1 MRFLIYANDFYQVYK
16 RGIASFGFNLISA
29 LKANGHDVFIYSK
42 SNIKLSPKQYQIYSN
57 KVAVTNELLKEII
70 HYGTYKNTFKN
81 SITKKIKK
89 IFSYIKLIFLSNEL
103 IKYELSKE
111 HLYLFES
118 EFVDF
123 NGFYNDNLFQLK
135 EWLFKNLKIPIKI
148 KVPNSIDFVISISPQ
163 NIKIYGAPLITI
175 FHDIIPFID
184 TNHLEENAKE
194 AALRYSM
201 AIKNSYKT
209 LYVSNKTGIEINK
222 IFTTQ
227 YSKKSVFKA
236 EFLGQ
241 PILSVED
248 IYKHQ
253 QIFNEYEKKSFYIN
267 KTINPSNFIT
277 NNILDIPYIMN
288 IGAIEPRKNQ
298 LQLLEHLL
306 PLIKEKKIQLFF
318 VGKMSELN
326 YYKKL
331 KKNIEKYNSMYGQL
345 IFILEDVTKEHLNNL
360 LQGALCLIHYSVY
373 EGFGIPIVEASK
385 NLCPVITSNNEIYNE
400 VGKMITVNIRD
411 PLLLGKEIEKLLN
424 SNIKTRKDIIE
435 TQFNSIKK
443 HNWNFIA
450 KRLENI
456 LKF

>member
-1 MRFLIYANDFYQVYK
+1 
-16 RGIASFGFNLISA
+16 
-29 LKANGHDVFIYSK
+29 
-42 SNIKLSPKQYQIYSN
+42 
-57 KVAVTNELLKEII
+57 
-70 HYGTYKNTFKN
+70 
-81 SITKKIKK
+81 
-89 IFSYIKLIFLSNEL
+89 
-103 IKYELSKE
+103 
-111 HLYLFES
+111 
-118 EFVDF
+118 
-123 NGFYNDNLFQLK
+123 
-135 EWLFKNLKIPIKI
+135 
-148 KVPNSIDFVISISPQ
+148 
-163 NIKIYGAPLITI
+163 
-175 FHDIIPFID
+175 
-184 TNHLEENAKE
+184 
-194 AALRYSM
+194 
-201 AIKNSYKT
+201 
-209 LYVSNKTGIEINK
+209 
-222 IFTTQ
+222 
-227 YSKKSVFKA
+227 
-236 EFLGQ
+236 
-241 PILSVED
+241 
-248 IYKHQ
+248 
-253 QIFNEYEKKSFYIN
+253 
-267 KTINPSNFIT
+267 
-277 NNILDIPYIMN
+277 MN

-318 VGKMSELN
+318 VCKMSELN

-360 LQGALCLIHYSVY
+360 LQGALCLIHYSVF